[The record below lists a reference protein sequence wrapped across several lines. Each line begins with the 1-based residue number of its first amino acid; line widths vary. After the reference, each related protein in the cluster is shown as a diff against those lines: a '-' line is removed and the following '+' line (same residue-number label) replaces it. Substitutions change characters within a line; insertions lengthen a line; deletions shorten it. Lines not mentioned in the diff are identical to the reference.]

1 MKAIRIKN
9 IDTVGSTGWEEAK
22 LNIIVETEGIKL
34 ANFRET
40 QVRARLRGGV
50 VLKEKWVLLL
60 KNKKQRINAS
70 APFNRGWQTLA
81 QGPTACFLNKTLLKY
96 SHTHSLMSML
106 LSSYN
111 GRAE

>member
-40 QVRARLRGGV
+40 QVRARLRGGKESYGDDKKHKKHTKEGEETGGTV
-50 VLKEKWVLLL
+50 KWFAFFCSQGRKAVLRISHSLGL
-60 KNKKQRINAS
+60 KNFA
-70 APFNRGWQTLA
+70 
-81 QGPTACFLNKTLLKY
+81 
-96 SHTHSLMSML
+96 
-106 LSSYN
+106 
-111 GRAE
+111 